1 VKIRESKK
9 SSELSDLAEGLV
21 TFGRARGADEIEIHV
36 ADGYEF
42 SVDVRKGE
50 IENLVEARSR
60 VLGLRVIRDKRTAFA
75 SSSDLSLPTLRR
87 LVKRAIRRAELAN
100 PDEFAGLAPLSP
112 LKIDVASLNLFDPE
126 VATRDSKT
134 KIGLALET
142 ERIALEDK
150 RITNSHGASFGANEA
165 KSVLANS
172 NGFLGE
178 YDQSYCG
185 LSVGLQAGD
194 TDNLVEDYWFS
205 SKRHF
210 RELDPPEKVARTAVA
225 RTVRQIKPRKIK
237 TQKAPIIFE
246 PTMTSW
252 VLGFLFACASGTSIY
267 QKASFLVGKLG
278 RRIGNQKVTVFDD
291 GLLPGLLGT
300 RPYDSD
306 GVACR
311 KTPVVE
317 KGILR
322 NYLCNTYA
330 ARKLKLRSTGNAD
343 GSGVSPTN
351 FYLQA
356 GDIPA
361 EKIISST
368 EKGLLLV
375 RTLGHGLN
383 PVTGDISRGAFGLWI
398 EKGEIAYPVT
408 EITISGNLGE
418 ILENVESVGDDLEFL
433 GPVAGP
439 TIKIKEMTIAGN

>member
-1 VKIRESKK
+1 MKFGESKK

-21 TFGRARGADEIEIHV
+21 AFGRASGADEIEIHV
-36 ADGYEF
+36 SDGYEF

-126 VATRDSKT
+126 VATLDSKT

-252 VLGFLFACASGTSIY
+252 LLGFLFACASGTSIY

-300 RPYDSD
+300 RPS
-306 GVACR
+306 
-311 KTPVVE
+311 TPTE
-317 KGILR
+317 SPAGRRPSLKKG
-322 NYLCNTYA
+322 
-330 ARKLKLRSTGNAD
+330 S
-343 GSGVSPTN
+343 
-351 FYLQA
+351 
-356 GDIPA
+356 
-361 EKIISST
+361 
-368 EKGLLLV
+368 
-375 RTLGHGLN
+375 
-383 PVTGDISRGAFGLWI
+383 
-398 EKGEIAYPVT
+398 
-408 EITISGNLGE
+408 
-418 ILENVESVGDDLEFL
+418 
-433 GPVAGP
+433 
-439 TIKIKEMTIAGN
+439 